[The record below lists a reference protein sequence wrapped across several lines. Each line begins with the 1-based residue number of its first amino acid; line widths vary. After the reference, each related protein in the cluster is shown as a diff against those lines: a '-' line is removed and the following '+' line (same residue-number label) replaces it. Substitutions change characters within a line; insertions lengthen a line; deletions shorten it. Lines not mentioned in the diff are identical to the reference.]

1 LYYFNN
7 KNLRDASL
15 YTFVMETL
23 FLGCQTSLNVKDNGG
38 LAHYR
43 NQLLNFFISQEST
56 QYDLIT
62 NLDELAHNFKFN
74 NSSQVIHYLDPYG
87 LSQLPPP
94 IIELLTSN
102 ERSFITIPDV
112 QDLDHP
118 ENFTSEVLDIRSN
131 SYEFIKNSGIKII
144 ALSNFTADKIYEKL
158 KISRDRIKIVGC
170 GLDRT
175 KGVLSLEEH
184 RKIKSLCLNSKL
196 IIVPSKLWKHKGIL
210 QLLKVIESNWKTIFK
225 NNIKIVFTGGDISDS
240 DEISQ
245 WMRNSSLQS
254 VVTRLGFLSDV
265 MMTNLIN
272 HSSCLLFPSNYEGFG
287 MPVGEAAFAG
297 KPVAAFDI
305 PTNIELLG
313 DSYPLVSSSNFN
325 DLLLL
330 SIDMVNA
337 DFSKYE
343 NILTQTRQ
351 KLADMTWEN
360 IGREL
365 IQCYE
370 SK

>member
-1 LYYFNN
+1 
-7 KNLRDASL
+7 
-15 YTFVMETL
+15 METL
-23 FLGCQTSLNVKDNGG
+23 FLGCQTNLNVKDNGG

-62 NLDELAHNFKFN
+62 NLDELAHKFKFN
-74 NSSQVIHYLDPYG
+74 DSSQVIHYLDPYS
-87 LSQLPPP
+87 LSQLPSP

-118 ENFTSEVLDIRSN
+118 ENFTSEVLNIRSN
-131 SYEFIKNSGIKII
+131 SYEIIKNGGIKII
-144 ALSNFTADKIYEKL
+144 ALSNFTADKIHEKL
-158 KISRDRIKIVGC
+158 KISRDKIKIVGC

-225 NNIKIVFTGGDISDS
+225 DNIKIVFTGGDISDS

-254 VVTRLGFLSDV
+254 VVTRLGFLSDA

-305 PTNIELLG
+305 PTNRELLG
-313 DSYPLVSSSNFN
+313 DSYPLVSTSNFN

-330 SIDMVNA
+330 SIDMANA

-351 KLADMTWEN
+351 NLADMTWEN
-360 IGREL
+360 VGREL
-365 IQCYE
+365 IQCYG

>member
-1 LYYFNN
+1 
-7 KNLRDASL
+7 
-15 YTFVMETL
+15 M
-23 FLGCQTSLNVKDNGG
+23 
-38 LAHYR
+38 
-43 NQLLNFFISQEST
+43 
-56 QYDLIT
+56 
-62 NLDELAHNFKFN
+62 
-74 NSSQVIHYLDPYG
+74 
-87 LSQLPPP
+87 
-94 IIELLTSN
+94 
-102 ERSFITIPDV
+102 
-112 QDLDHP
+112 
-118 ENFTSEVLDIRSN
+118 
-131 SYEFIKNSGIKII
+131 KII

-175 KGVLSLEEH
+175 KGVNSLEDH
-184 RKIKSLCLNSKL
+184 RKIRSLCLNSKL

-210 QLLKVIESNWKTIFK
+210 QLLKVIESNWKTIF
-225 NNIKIVFTGGDISDS
+225 NGNIKIVFTGGDISDS

-254 VVTRLGFLSDV
+254 VVTRLGFLNDV

-305 PTNIELLG
+305 PTNRELLG

-330 SIDMVNA
+330 SIDMANA
-337 DFSKYE
+337 DLFKYE

-351 KLADMTWEN
+351 NLVDMTWEN
-360 IGREL
+360 VGREL
-365 IQCYE
+365 IQCYGA
-370 SK
+370 K

>member
-1 LYYFNN
+1 
-7 KNLRDASL
+7 
-15 YTFVMETL
+15 
-23 FLGCQTSLNVKDNGG
+23 

-43 NQLLNFFISQEST
+43 NQLLNFFTSQESN

-62 NLDELAHNFKFN
+62 NLDELAHKFN
-74 NSSQVIHYLDPYG
+74 DSSQVIHYLDPYG

-102 ERSFITIPDV
+102 KRSFITIPDV

-131 SYEFIKNSGIKII
+131 SYEIIKNSGIKII

-158 KISRDRIKIVGC
+158 KISRDRIKIIGC

-175 KGVLSLEEH
+175 MGDYGLMALEEH
-184 RKIKSLCLNSKL
+184 QKIKSLCLNSKL

-210 QLLKVIESNWKTIFK
+210 QLLKVIEPNWKTIFK

-305 PTNIELLG
+305 PTNKELLG

-330 SIDMVNA
+330 SIDMANA

-360 IGREL
+360 VGREL
-365 IQCYE
+365 IQCYG